1 MEKVKKMEKVYL
13 KYDDVRPCVECDYGF
28 TKEILYMGFMYPFKK
43 GDMRFFGIMFSLQ
56 LAICILLIILAPIPM
71 VLLLLLCII
80 MIFMINLLFAC
91 NYNLLVI
98 ERLLKEGYYPMDYN
112 SSEKL
117 IKKGIYFKLQ

>member
-1 MEKVKKMEKVYL
+1 MEKVYL
-13 KYDDVRPCVECDYGF
+13 KYDDNRPCVECEYGF
-28 TKEILYMGFMYPFKK
+28 VPSIILLGFLYPFKK
-43 GDMRFFGIMFSLQ
+43 GDIRFFSIMISLQ
-56 LAICILLIILAPIPM
+56 LAVCILTIIIVSAPVMIKLA
-71 VLLLLLCII
+71 LCII
-80 MIFMINLLFAC
+80 MILIINILFAV

>member
-1 MEKVKKMEKVYL
+1 MEKVYL
-13 KYDDVRPCVECDYGF
+13 KYDDIRPCVEGDYGF
-28 TKEILYMGFMYPFKK
+28 VKEILYLGFMYPFRK

-56 LAICILLIILAPIPM
+56 LAVCILIIILAPIP
-71 VLLLLLCII
+71 VFFLLPLCAL
-80 MIFMINLLFAC
+80 MIFIINLLFAC

-112 SSEKL
+112 SSDKL